1 MSSRDCCAGVRG
13 QDCHC
18 AVCHETFSSLNWFD
32 RHQDVAHGAK
42 LTPVIICH
50 PPVSLGLVKDYRGTW
65 TTPEAAASR
74 LSKAE
79 TMAERVKRKAA

>member
-1 MSSRDCCAGVRG
+1 MPSRACCAGVRG

-18 AVCHETFSSLNWFD
+18 AVCHETFSSLHWFD
-32 RHQDVAHGAK
+32 KHQDVAHGAK

-50 PPVSLGLVKDYRGTW
+50 PPATLGLVKDYRDTW

-74 LSKAE
+74 LAL
-79 TMAERVKRKAA
+79 AERASRGIRKAA